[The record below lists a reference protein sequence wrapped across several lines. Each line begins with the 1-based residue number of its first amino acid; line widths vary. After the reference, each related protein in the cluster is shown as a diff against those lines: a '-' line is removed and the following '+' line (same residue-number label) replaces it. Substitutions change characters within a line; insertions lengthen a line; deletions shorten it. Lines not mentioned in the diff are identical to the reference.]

1 MSDRNADS
9 TGRVAAGTLFVVA
22 TPIGNLQD
30 LSPRAAECLRDADLL
45 LAEDTRHTRRLLD
58 ACGIARSG
66 ALESLHEH
74 NERQRVPALLARL
87 EHGDSLAVVTDAG
100 TPLLSDPGAALVTA
114 AVRAGHAVVAVPG
127 PCAAIAA
134 LSIAGLPTE
143 RFAFEGFLPAKTG
156 ARREVLGRLV
166 DEPRTLVFYEA
177 PHRLVE
183 TLRDLAE
190 TFGEEREAAVAR
202 ELTKRF
208 ETTYRGTL
216 AELARRSTSDVD
228 MTRGEL
234 VVLVA
239 GAPAPSDAAVAQA
252 SREAERVLRALLAEL
267 PVSQAARLA
276 AELTGRSRSE
286 LYTRALEIKE
296 SG

>member
-30 LSPRAAECLRDADLL
+30 LSPRAAACLRDADLL

-58 ACGIARSG
+58 ACGIVRRG

-87 EHGDSLAVVTDAG
+87 EQGDSLAVVTDAG
-100 TPLLSDPGAALVTA
+100 TPLLSDPGAALVSA

-156 ARREVLGRLV
+156 ARREVLARLV

-216 AELARRSTSDVD
+216 AELERRSTSDVD